1 MNKLKTFD
9 SDYFG
14 ENGTQNYLSFQPMNK
29 YLKVDKS
36 DYVLSWTSK
45 GLSNGNIPPLPRPS
59 TRNNFLSPPLSYLGT
74 KIRIKFS
81 GSCLK
86 QDKITYTHGRIVN
99 IYIVYE
105 INKKDNNN

>member
-9 SDYFG
+9 SSYFFGKSHFG
-14 ENGTQNYLSFQPMNK
+14 EDGTQNYLVFQPMNK
-29 YLKVDKS
+29 YIKVDNS

-45 GLSNGNIPPLPRPS
+45 GLSNENIITPS
-59 TRNNFLSPPLSYLGT
+59 TCNNFLSPSLNYLGT

-81 GSCLK
+81 RSCLK
-86 QDKITYTHGRIVN
+86 QDKIIYTHGKIVY

-105 INKKDNNN
+105 IN